1 MVGWVVEVIG
11 GALLDGART
20 SLLGTPDRRA
30 LAQAVGA
37 AADAV
42 LADLPADAR
51 EQVAAALGER
61 FASPPALAIDA
72 RTPVREALITG
83 IRQQIEP
90 LADRDLT
97 GTGRSFLEEVGIDP
111 ARLYDD
117 LPQAV
122 IRAVEQTATR
132 RPALA
137 PLAAQLN
144 ADVVLAEIR
153 SLRREQVTAPGPAQP
168 GPAPSVPAGPSG
180 PGLSGSGLPGSAVS
194 GPVLSGVAAS
204 RPAESAVFELVDA
217 LVAVEAFADEG
228 SRREVL
234 RQLPAGLAGAIPHHT
249 VPRVQALAMIRTC
262 LGYPDGLRQLL
273 DGIRLIEQDSQAMAA
288 LQATAARVFPE
299 QPG

>member
-1 MVGWVVEVIG
+1 MLAEAMVGWVVEVIG
-11 GALLDGART
+11 GALLDGAR
-20 SLLGTPDRRA
+20 SRLLGTPDRRA

-42 LADLPADAR
+42 LAELPADAR

-61 FASPPALAIDA
+61 FASPPALVIDA

-83 IRQQIEP
+83 IRQQLAP

-137 PLAAQLN
+137 PLATQLN
-144 ADVVLAEIR
+144 LDLLLTEVR
-153 SLRREQVTAPGPAQP
+153 SLHREQVPATASAPPVPAGRPGPAAS
-168 GPAPSVPAGPSG
+168 GPAGCG
-180 PGLSGSGLPGSAVS
+180 
-194 GPVLSGVAAS
+194 
-204 RPAESAVFELVDA
+204 PAESGIFELVDA
-217 LVAVEAFADEG
+217 LLAVEVIADEG

-234 RQLPAGLAGAIPHHT
+234 RQLPAGLAGAIPHHA
-249 VPRVQALAMIRTC
+249 VPRVQALAMVRTC
-262 LGYPDGLRQLL
+262 LGYPGGLRQLL
-273 DGIRLIEQDSQAMAA
+273 DGIRLIEQDSQAMAR
-288 LQATAARVFPE
+288 LQATASRVFPE
-299 QPG
+299 LLG